1 MTDEE
6 FSMFHEMDS
15 EYYNKVLDIEGI
27 IEELENNNQEYI
39 SKLINDLEQNKILY

>member
-1 MTDEE
+1 MTYEE
-6 FSMFHEMDS
+6 FSMFREMDS

-27 IEELENNNQEYI
+27 IEEFENNNQDYI